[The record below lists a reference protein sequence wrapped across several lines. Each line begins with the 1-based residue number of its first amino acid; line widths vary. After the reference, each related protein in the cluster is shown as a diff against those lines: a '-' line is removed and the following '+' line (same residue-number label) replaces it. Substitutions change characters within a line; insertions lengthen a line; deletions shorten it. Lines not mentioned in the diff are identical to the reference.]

1 MCAYFAR
8 PVVVIYKLPPYD
20 IASRPYKNFI
30 AGCISNIPGLAVTAM
45 QMCLSVQAQFYFV
58 RSRESRRERR
68 APPLPPL
75 TRNVANG
82 NSISSN
88 PLESLRSAFSS
99 ASFMLPCTDAT
110 AIFAIIHSR
119 RFHTPAVSRSRFLN
133 SDERRSRTIVEM
145 GIASPGFETL
155 PHFNPKTPS
164 RIRNL
169 LLGILFFFLSPR

>member
-1 MCAYFAR
+1 MFLHSDFLVSIKQLVRNWKKKKKQTYAYIADIKKNQTLCAYFAR

-88 PLESLRSAFSS
+88 PLESLRSAF
-99 ASFMLPCTDAT
+99 
-110 AIFAIIHSR
+110 R
-119 RFHTPAVSRSRFLN
+119 RRPSCFRIPTRRPFL
-133 SDERRSRTIVEM
+133 R
-145 GIASPGFETL
+145 
-155 PHFNPKTPS
+155 
-164 RIRNL
+164 
-169 LLGILFFFLSPR
+169 